1 MTKHTRLALIT
12 SVWLLLAGAAETQAQ
27 HFLLE
32 SADRLKLHNVTAEPS
47 TLQGKKGLQL
57 TLPEEV
63 RRRVNMLQS
72 MTPEKRERS
81 MTPEERARVRH
92 GLPFLV
98 GQLALVQEVEFSN
111 GTIEVEL
118 AGAPEPAAGES
129 AAASS
134 ASPFACKKTC
144 RPTTRF
150 TCALRTVALRIK
162 NVAIIQCST
171 SRILNGRGSAFAR
184 GHQARTNRLSISSPD
199 NGRRSG
205 SRWTANGHGSMFTA
219 TNSRL

>member
-47 TLQGKKGLQL
+47 TLQGKKGPQL

-63 RRRVNMLQS
+63 RRRVNKLQS

-111 GTIEVEL
+111 
-118 AGAPEPAAGES
+118 
-129 AAASS
+129 
-134 ASPFACKKTC
+134 
-144 RPTTRF
+144 
-150 TCALRTVALRIK
+150 ALRMVALRIK

-184 GHQARTNRLSISSPD
+184 RHQASTNRMSISSPD

-205 SRWTANGHGSMFTA
+205 SRRTANGHGSMFTA

>member
-63 RRRVNMLQS
+63 RRRVNKLQS

-81 MTPEERARVRH
+81 MTSEERARARH
-92 GLPFLV
+92 RLPFLV
-98 GQLALVQEVEFSN
+98 GQLALVQEVE
-111 GTIEVEL
+111 
-118 AGAPEPAAGES
+118 
-129 AAASS
+129 
-134 ASPFACKKTC
+134 
-144 RPTTRF
+144 PTAR
-150 TCALRTVALRIK
+150 
-162 NVAIIQCST
+162 
-171 SRILNGRGSAFAR
+171 SRW
-184 GHQARTNRLSISSPD
+184 SSPVHQKHCGL
-199 NGRRSG
+199 NQEPWLTSG
-205 SRWTANGHGSMFTA
+205 I
-219 TNSRL
+219 